1 MKIIIDERETNL
13 FEKCKE
19 LAHTRLSS
27 STDHAL
33 LTIEKTVLHIGDIYI
48 TTDEDRHVAV
58 IERKTLADLL
68 ASVKDGRYEEQSHR
82 LIHSTGIHPHNV
94 IYVIEGNINSLKWE
108 QKRVVYSAMTSLNHF
123 KGMSIVRTLTLEE
136 TAEWTVFFSDKV
148 ERNFCKKKSPK
159 YLSSIYGHPNEEKT
173 VVSATVSNPF
183 AGSNPT
189 EEYSSVVKK
198 SKKGNLTPENIGV
211 IFLSQIPY
219 VNSVSAQTIMKK
231 YDNSFIAFMKE
242 METNPDGLNDI
253 YIENDGKRR
262 KLGSNVIAN
271 VRRFLQKKETETTA
285 TTTTTTDTETTATV
299 PISKKKKEK
308 KSGGNTKTTTMVVET
323 TEDHHPI
330 KKKKE
335 KKSVGKNALSVL
347 LSTIIPD
354 PDGL

>member
-1 MKIIIDERETNL
+1 MKIIIDEREINL

-19 LAHTRLSS
+19 LAHMRLSS
-27 STDHAL
+27 SSDHAL

-123 KGMSIVRTLTLEE
+123 KGMSIVRTMTLEE
-136 TAEWTVFFSDKV
+136 TAEWTVFFSEKV
-148 ERNFCKKKSPK
+148 ERNFCKKTPPK

-183 AGSNPT
+183 AGSNTPAIK
-189 EEYSSVVKK
+189 EYSTVVKK

-242 METNPDGLNDI
+242 MEINPDGLNDI

-271 VRRFLQKKETETTA
+271 VRRFLRKEETETETETETTA
-285 TTTTTTDTETTATV
+285 IV
-299 PISKKKKEK
+299 PITKKRKEK
-308 KSGGNTKTTTMVVET
+308 KSSGNTKTTTMVVET
-323 TEDHHPI
+323 TEDYTI

-335 KKSVGKNALSVL
+335 KKSVGKNALTVL
-347 LSTIIPD
+347 LSTIIPT